1 MCNDILQN
9 DLIFGMIHV
18 MTLMSFYPTP
28 NHFARWQGL
37 LVILSKSAKRG
48 RDGLKILTL
57 NSKGVGVS

>member
-1 MCNDILQN
+1 
-9 DLIFGMIHV
+9 
-18 MTLMSFYPTP
+18 MTLISFYLTP
-28 NHFARWQGL
+28 NHFARWQGV